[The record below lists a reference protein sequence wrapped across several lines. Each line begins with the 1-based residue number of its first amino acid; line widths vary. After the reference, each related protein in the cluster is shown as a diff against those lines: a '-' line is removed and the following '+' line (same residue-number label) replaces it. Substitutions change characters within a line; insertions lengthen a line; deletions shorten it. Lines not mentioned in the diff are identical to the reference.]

1 MPRVNAFV
9 AKDSQL
15 DEAEFV
21 HPLIPLP
28 TPQVRASTNKGRR
41 RANELSGSEW
51 IRHSVSIW
59 SDISRTVEERS
70 MKHPAAFPEMLVD
83 RILSCFLHGPDKLV
97 LDPFAGTA
105 TTLAA
110 AIKRGHRAI
119 GFELYDEFVRIARE
133 RLADSASRAQI
144 IHGNALAIPEVLL
157 PNSVDLVM
165 TSPPYWN
172 IHSRRRSADGK
183 VRRPYGQHQ
192 ADLGNIDDYDV
203 FLDMLTAVMAGVGTV
218 LKSGSYCIVNI
229 MDIRVKNKFF
239 PLHSDLYTCLETV
252 GFELDDIIVWDR
264 RRDYNNLK
272 PLGYPYRFRIN
283 RVHEYLLIFRVSA

>member
-1 MPRVNAFV
+1 MKTGSAADVQKPRL
-9 AKDSQL
+9 SGRGSS
-15 DEAEFV
+15 
-21 HPLIPLP
+21 PIPLP
-28 TPQVRASTNKGRR
+28 IPQVATSTNN

-70 MKHPAAFPEMLVD
+70 IEHPAAFPEMLVD
-83 RILSCFLHGPDKLV
+83 RLLSCFLHGPEKLV
-97 LDPFAGTA
+97 LDPFAGTG

-119 GFELYDEFVRIARE
+119 GFELYDEFVRIARQ
-133 RLADSASRAQI
+133 RLADSTSRAQI
-144 IHGNALAIPEVLL
+144 VHRNALAIPEVLL
-157 PNSVDLVM
+157 PNSVDLAI

-183 VRRPYGQHQ
+183 AKRPYGQHQ

-203 FLDMLTAVMAGVGTV
+203 FLDRLTAVMEGVGIA
-218 LKSGSYCIVNI
+218 LKSGSYCIVNV
-229 MDIRVKNKFF
+229 MDIRVKNKFY
-239 PLHSDLYTCLETV
+239 PLHSDLYTRLEKI

-283 RVHEYLLIFRVSA
+283 RIHEYLLIFRVSA